1 MVEKNFEVKGMA
13 CAACA
18 ARVKKTV
25 LALSGVSSC
34 EVNLLTGKMAVRF
47 SEKEQSATSISNAVR
62 KIGFEASE
70 ILDVLKKS
78 TESKAT
84 FSSSIKS
91 SNEKN
96 RLSIR
101 LVVSLIFA
109 VPLFCI
115 SMLPMFNVN
124 LPLLNKSNP
133 LVFCLVQFLLLLPVL
148 FVNREILSNGI
159 KTLFAFS
166 PNMNSLITIGV
177 LASVLYG
184 LTTMCRIFMQMESI
198 FLHSLYF
205 DSAAMILTFV
215 TLGKFLEAKAKG
227 KTSEAITKLLNLV
240 PKKSNIVCDGK
251 IVEVPS
257 EEIAVSDIVFLRPG
271 ETVPVDGIIV
281 EGVSD
286 FDTSAIT
293 GESIPETKN
302 ENAQVISGSINLTSS
317 VKIKASKVGSETTLS
332 QIIKMVE
339 KASSSKPEIAKLADK
354 ISLYFVPV
362 VILIATLTLV
372 VQFFLTKDFA
382 QSFSLSV
389 SVLVVACPCALGLAT
404 PTAVMVAIG
413 RAANLGILVKDSQ
426 AIENFRNISA
436 LVFDKTGTLTDGK
449 LFLEKVEIID
459 KNFSE
464 DEILQIAGSVEFY
477 SKHPVAKAIVNKMQ
491 EKNFQPFS
499 VVDFQ
504 ELAGKGVVG
513 KLAMSD
519 FNFSKN
525 ILSIIGTE
533 IYIGNEKILTDLNIE
548 NIDCTN
554 KKNSQTRMY
563 LIVDKKIIAIFFA
576 KDKLKNESAKLIS
589 VFEKHNVKTFMLT
602 GDNYETAEH
611 IAKQLNLTNF
621 KANLLPHE
629 KQIALAEI
637 KKETKGLVGFVG
649 DGINDSPSLASSDI
663 GIAIGAGSDIAIES
677 ADVVLS
683 SDNLLAVADFFEL
696 SFATMRTIKQNLFWA
711 LFYNSLCIPIAAGLF
726 VNFGLKMNPS
736 FAAFA
741 MSLSSVTVTLNALR
755 LKLFKKENK
764 K

>member
-1 MVEKNFEVKGMA
+1 MVEKYFEIKGMSCSA
-13 CAACA
+13 CS
-18 ARVKKTV
+18 ARVEKTV
-25 LALSGVSSC
+25 SSLTGVSSC
-34 EVNLLTGKMAVRF
+34 NVNLLTGKMTVRF
-47 SEKEQSATSISNAVR
+47 SEKHQSAESISNAIR
-62 KIGFEASE
+62 KLGFDVSE
-70 ILDVLKKS
+70 ILGSMEKPI
-78 TESKAT
+78 ESKTDILPSA
-84 FSSSIKS
+84 KS
-91 SNEKN
+91 SNEK
-96 RLSIR
+96 RSLSIR
-101 LVVSLIFA
+101 LIVSLIFA

-115 SMLPMFNVN
+115 SMLPMLNVN
-124 LPLLNKSNP
+124 LPILNKSNP
-133 LVFCLVQFLLLLPVL
+133 LFFSLAQFLLLLPVL
-148 FVNREILSNGI
+148 FINREILTNGI
-159 KTLFAFS
+159 KNLFAFS

-184 LTTMCRIFMQMESI
+184 LTTMCKIYLHLENN

-205 DSAAMILTFV
+205 DSATMILTFV

-227 KTSEAITKLLNLV
+227 KTSDAITKLLNLI
-240 PKKSNIVCDGK
+240 PKKSHIVCDGK
-251 IVEVPS
+251 IVEIPS

-281 EGVSD
+281 DGVSD

-293 GESIPETKN
+293 GESIPVTKK
-302 ENAQVISGSINLTSS
+302 ENSQVISGSINLTSS
-317 VKIKASKVGSETTLS
+317 VKIKASKVGAETTLS

-339 KASSSKPEIAKLADK
+339 KASSSKPKIAKLADK
-354 ISLYFVPV
+354 ISLYFVPT
-362 VILIATLTLV
+362 VILIAILTLI

-382 QSFSLSV
+382 QSFSMSV

-413 RAANLGILVKDSQ
+413 KAASLGILVKDSQ

-449 LFLEKVEIID
+449 LFLEKVEIVD
-459 KNFSE
+459 TSFTE
-464 DEILQIAGSVEFY
+464 DEILQIAGSIEFY

-491 EKNFQPFS
+491 EKNLESFS
-499 VVDFQ
+499 AVDFQ
-504 ELAGKGVVG
+504 EIAGKGVKG
-513 KLAMSD
+513 KLAMGD

-525 ILSIIGTE
+525 ILSVIDKE

-548 NIDCTN
+548 NVDFNNIKTY
-554 KKNSQTRMY
+554 QTRMY

-576 KDKLKNESAKLIS
+576 RDKLKDESAKLIS

-611 IAKQLNLTNF
+611 IAKQLNLTGF
-621 KANLLPHE
+621 KASLLPNE

-683 SDNLLAVADFFEL
+683 NNNLLTVINFFEL
-696 SFATMRTIKQNLFWA
+696 SLATMRTIKQNLFWA

-726 VNFGLKMNPS
+726 VNWGLKMNPS

-755 LKLFKKENK
+755 LKLFKKEK
-764 K
+764 S